1 MVCVFGIICQ
11 LELPKLYIFIY
22 INISISLIIK
32 DDVAMGLFCSRIAIV
47 AYTIYACV

>member
-11 LELPKLYIFIY
+11 LELIPKLYIY
-22 INISISLIIK
+22 ISISLIIK

>member
-11 LELPKLYIFIY
+11 LELPKLYIY

>member
-11 LELPKLYIFIY
+11 LELIPKLYIY

>member
-11 LELPKLYIFIY
+11 LELPKLY